1 MGSSIDIFVQ
11 CAETIQEDV
20 NNCRLSKILESGTE
34 NVAVVESNC
43 SKRPLVAVLLSLCL
57 VP

>member
-11 CAETIQEDV
+11 RTETVQEDV

-34 NVAVVESNC
+34 NIAVVQSDC
-43 SKRPLVAVLLSLCL
+43 SKRPLMAVLLSLCL